1 MEPVKLG
8 IIGCGIAARKLHFPA
23 LQKLKDKFEVVMVC
37 NHTEPKAKSFAE
49 MLGNVPYVLDYHEL
63 LTNSKVEAVLII
75 LPIHL
80 NYKVTLDAL
89 KAGKNVLLEK
99 PIASNLEEA
108 RKMLLFK
115 KLYPQVKMVAENF
128 RFRETFYRVQEIIKN
143 DIIGEP
149 YAAVWNIF
157 YQITSDSQYAQTEWR
172 INHQYPGGFVTD
184 GGVHNIAALRMLFG
198 DFIQTNAF
206 SKSIN
211 PTIGKTDTFSMQF
224 KTEQN
229 VHGVLNLFFSPVGY
243 EQNEF
248 HIFGEKG
255 SIFIDSND
263 IIIKTSKEEETR
275 ESIDDDGGY
284 INQLDDFY
292 RAIRENTEN
301 HSPFEESFRDFEII
315 VKALTIDEG
324 NNY

>member
-1 MEPVKLG
+1 MEPIKLG

-23 LQKLKDKFEVVMVC
+23 LQKLKDKFKVEMIC
-37 NHTEPKAKSFAE
+37 NHTEEKAKSFAE

-63 LTNSKVEAVLII
+63 LANSKVEAVLII

-157 YQITSDSQYAQTEWR
+157 YQITSDNQYAQTEWR

-198 DFIQTNAF
+198 DFIKTNAF